1 MSVFSERVTKLMK
14 EKNMTQKQLA
24 VSSKVT
30 ESSMTHYVKGV
41 RVPYGDVVVRI
52 ANALG
57 TSTDYLL
64 GNTDEPDSDYNK
76 LSVLQRKVGKL
87 NLEEQAK
94 AETILKAVFDDI
106 FNDEDE

>member
-1 MSVFSERVTKLMK
+1 MSVFSERVTKLLR

-24 VSSKVT
+24 ISSQVT
-30 ESSMTHYVKGV
+30 ESSMTHYVKGA

-52 ANALG
+52 ATALD

-64 GNTDEPDSDYNK
+64 GNTDDPSSDFNT

-87 NLEEQAK
+87 NPEDQER
-94 AETILKAVFDDI
+94 AETILKAVFLDI
-106 FNDEDE
+106 FNDEDD